1 YMVQTKPVDL
11 QTLEFISLG
20 VFCSVSCLWSSV
32 YSFIV
37 HCRISV
43 SCPQSLF
50 YSCSPPIS
58 LVPGQSIFLRP
69 RSSVYP
75 FHLYHIRK
83 RALRVFKIYDPRQQQ
98 GQHHNGTNYNQ
109 SKIRA
114 LPSQKGPPKPFDDSH
129 HGIEAVQQAPLLGDH
144 ADWIGNRARKHP
156 DLRQERNRVAHV
168 TISYIEC

>member
-1 YMVQTKPVDL
+1 MVQTKLVDL

-20 VFCSVSCLWSSV
+20 VFSSVSCLWSSV

-50 YSCSPPIS
+50 YSCSSPIS

-75 FHLYHIRK
+75 FLLYHVRK
-83 RALRVFKIYDPRQQQ
+83 RALGVFEIYDPRKQQ
-98 GQHHNGTNYNQ
+98 GDYHDRAYHNRSEIGTFIPQ
-109 SKIRA
+109 
-114 LPSQKGPPKPFDDSH
+114 
-129 HGIEAVQQAPLLGDH
+129 
-144 ADWIGNRARKHP
+144 
-156 DLRQERNRVAHV
+156 
-168 TISYIEC
+168 